1 MMSGTIVMK
10 RKGDPAGNSVKKV
23 KKVGDDISKKILSK
37 YDKINEELNKAVAT
51 YLGDS
56 DVKVETENESEKF
69 SELIRSKISDLD
81 EDDDSDYEP
90 EDGMISPDSRV
101 ATESPLLKSKFKDVK
116 KNFVDCGSDVDQV
129 ARNIKRVIIGD
140 VARIESQVVGSLK
153 RKNKEIQDLNEKVEK
168 CESEKA
174 SYATKYKKYKEMA
187 IKLSVNGN
195 GSANKD
201 LEEENEGLRD
211 KLKSVLDK
219 LGNAEESKCDVSSKL
234 ALKDM
239 MLKEQV
245 QKNQD
250 LEVKIKNFVT
260 RFFEKMDSS
269 PKDGAATNLN
279 KSMEESQITSFLENS
294 NKSLHKEISSKF
306 ALNSQKCSDSY
317 TSSIIDHSPKIKQ
330 VQVKLLNV
338 GANGLKKGTCLAKGN
353 FRSKNK
359 FKEATTG
366 RHSLSFGVLEDKQV
380 KSASIQKLIDEN
392 DKKVAE
398 PASDDDESYDAD
410 QIDKEETKKKRKIQI
425 HDLSNEI
432 SKKKFEI
439 KRLSNGIS
447 SPIAK
452 INPKSTSGSFE
463 ILPSEDDESE
473 VPLRVKI
480 INTSTEVYAKSI
492 GEEVK
497 LLRVPNKD
505 KDLGKSPKSI
515 NPNSKVSVQK
525 KSGNNL
531 PSKLL
536 SNSSIS
542 IERSLDAPKI
552 APVKQVEKVAEV
564 PFNLPGISFSK
575 SSSSS
580 ASNSPR
586 VPSKKGRTDA
596 LLMNSSLSLNKV
608 DKTASLSTS
617 PLTKAT
623 PASMVNNSK
632 ISFSKLPA
640 GQVSAKSS
648 MSLDGIKEI
657 KDNPILNNFNLS
669 ITKPAESNPSPKPS
683 PSSRKP
689 RRESLSTNSKLS
701 ISKSIGALVK
711 VDVEDSTKEKLSSL
725 QSNSSISIST
735 NGKSISKVK
744 EPSKTRIEEG
754 KIVQVADV
762 LKELESMETS
772 LDEDIPWEASD
783 SKMEDSA
790 ISEED
795 DFGLTDYNSL
805 LSKIDSQLKNI
816 SEQNQQFELKKKQM
830 ENSDDEIEKLL
841 MD

>member
-1 MMSGTIVMK
+1 MK

-69 SELIRSKISDLD
+69 SELIRSKIGDLD
-81 EDDDSDYEP
+81 EDEDSDYEP

-101 ATESPLLKSKFKDVK
+101 ATKSPLLKLKFKDAK
-116 KNFVDCGSDVDQV
+116 KNSVDCGSDVDEV
-129 ARNIKRVIIGD
+129 VRNVKSVIIGD
-140 VARIESQVVGSLK
+140 IARIESQVAGSLK
-153 RKNKEIQDLNEKVEK
+153 KKDKEIQDMKEKVEK

-174 SYATKYKKYKEMA
+174 SYAVKYKKYKEMA
-187 IKLSVNGN
+187 IKLSANGN

-269 PKDGAATNLN
+269 PKDGATTNLN
-279 KSMEESQITSFLENS
+279 KSMEESQITSYLENS

-306 ALNSQKCSDSY
+306 ALNSQK
-317 TSSIIDHSPKIKQ
+317 TSESSRSASIDHSPKIKQ
-330 VQVKLLNV
+330 VQVKLQNV
-338 GANGLKKGTCLAKGN
+338 GAIALKKGTDLEKGN
-353 FRSKNK
+353 IRSNNK
-359 FKEATTG
+359 SKGSTTG
-366 RHSLSFGVLEDKQV
+366 RNSLSFGLLEDKQV
-380 KSASIQKLIDEN
+380 KNSSIQNLIIET
-392 DKKVAE
+392 DKKVGKL
-398 PASDDDESYDAD
+398 PSDEDESYEGD
-410 QIDKEETKKKRKIQI
+410 QIDEEETKKNRKNQIQE
-425 HDLSNEI
+425 LSDEI

-452 INPKSTSGSFE
+452 IDHKSTIGSFE
-463 ILPSEDDESE
+463 VLPSEDDESE

-492 GEEVK
+492 GEELK
-497 LLRVPNKD
+497 LSRVPNKA
-505 KDLGKSPKSI
+505 KDLGRSPKSI
-515 NPNSKVSVQK
+515 TLSSKVPAPK
-525 KSGNNL
+525 KGGEIL

-542 IERSLDAPKI
+542 IERSLDAPKVAQI
-552 APVKQVEKVAEV
+552 KQVEKVAEV

-575 SSSSS
+575 SSSSLA

-586 VPSKKGRTDA
+586 VQAKKSRTDA

-608 DKTASLSTS
+608 DKTASSS
-617 PLTKAT
+617 PLTRAT
-623 PASMVNNSK
+623 PASLVNNSK

-640 GQVSAKSS
+640 SQVSAKSI

-657 KDNPILNNFNLS
+657 KENPILNNLNLS
-669 ITKPAESNPSPKPS
+669 ITKPAGTNPSPKPS
-683 PSSRKP
+683 PSGRKS
-689 RRESLSTNSKLS
+689 RRESLPINSQLSILNSNGALDKVSVDDSMRGKLS
-701 ISKSIGALVK
+701 G
-711 VDVEDSTKEKLSSL
+711 L
-725 QSNSSISIST
+725 QSNSSISISSS
-735 NGKSISKVK
+735 GRSISKVK
-744 EPSKTRIEEG
+744 EPSKARIEEG
-754 KIVQVADV
+754 NMVQVASDV

-790 ISEED
+790 ISEDD

>member
-1 MMSGTIVMK
+1 MK
-10 RKGDPAGNSVKKV
+10 RKGNPAGNSVKKV

-69 SELIRSKISDLD
+69 SELIRSKIGDLD
-81 EDDDSDYEP
+81 EDEDSDDEP
-90 EDGMISPDSRV
+90 EDGMISPDGRF
-101 ATESPLLKSKFKDVK
+101 ATKSPLKFKVK
-116 KNFVDCGSDVDQV
+116 DAKKFDCDSDVDEIV
-129 ARNIKRVIIGD
+129 RNIKSVIVGD
-140 VARIESQVVGSLK
+140 IARIESEVVGSLK
-153 RKNKEIQDLNEKVEK
+153 SKNKEIEDLKEKVVK
-168 CESEKA
+168 CENEKA

-187 IKLSVNGN
+187 IKLSANGN
-195 GSANKD
+195 GSSNKG

-269 PKDGAATNLN
+269 PKDSAATNLN
-279 KSMEESQITSFLENS
+279 KSMEESQITSYLENS

-306 ALNSQKCSDSY
+306 AINSQKRSESS
-317 TSSIIDHSPKIKQ
+317 TSTSIDHSPKMKQ
-330 VQVKLLNV
+330 VQVKLQNV
-338 GANGLKKGTCLAKGN
+338 GAKGLLKNRTDSARGN
-353 FRSKNK
+353 IRSKNK
-359 FKEATTG
+359 FKEA
-366 RHSLSFGVLEDKQV
+366 SLSFGVLEDKQV
-380 KSASIQKLIDEN
+380 KSCSIQKLIGETN
-392 DKKVAE
+392 KKVAE
-398 PASDDDESYDAD
+398 LASDDDDDDEAYGGD
-410 QIDKEETKKKRKIQI
+410 QIDEEGSKRKRKDQIQE
-425 HDLSNEI
+425 LSDEI

-447 SPIAK
+447 SPLAK
-452 INPKSTSGSFE
+452 INPKSMSGSYE
-463 ILPSEDDESE
+463 VLPSEDDESE
-473 VPLRVKI
+473 VPLKLKI

-497 LLRVPNKD
+497 LSRVPNKA
-505 KDLGKSPKSI
+505 KDLGKMPKGLTPSG
-515 NPNSKVSVQK
+515 KVSVQK
-525 KSGNNL
+525 KAEKKL

-536 SNSSIS
+536 GNSSIS
-542 IERSLDAPKI
+542 IERSLDAPKV
-552 APVKQVEKVAEV
+552 APSQQVEKVAEV

-580 ASNSPR
+580 ASCSPR
-586 VPSKKGRTDA
+586 VPAMKSRTDA
-596 LLMNSSLSLNKV
+596 SLVNSSLSLNKV
-608 DKTASLSTS
+608 VKTASPSS
-617 PLTKAT
+617 NPLTMAAT
-623 PASMVNNSK
+623 PAGLVNNSS

-640 GQVSAKSS
+640 GLLTDKPSISV
-648 MSLDGIKEI
+648 DGIKEI
-657 KDNPILNNFNLS
+657 KENPILYNLNLS
-669 ITKPAESNPSPKPS
+669 ITKPDVGSPSPKPS
-683 PSSRKP
+683 TISRKL
-689 RRESLSTNSKLS
+689 RRESLPTNSQLSIYNEGLEKVDADESKMGKLS
-701 ISKSIGALVK
+701 G
-711 VDVEDSTKEKLSSL
+711 L

-735 NGKSISKVK
+735 SGKSISKVK

-754 KIVQVADV
+754 KMVQVASDV

-783 SKMEDSA
+783 SQMEDSA
-790 ISEED
+790 ISEDD

-816 SEQNQQFELKKKQM
+816 SEQNQQFELKKKQL